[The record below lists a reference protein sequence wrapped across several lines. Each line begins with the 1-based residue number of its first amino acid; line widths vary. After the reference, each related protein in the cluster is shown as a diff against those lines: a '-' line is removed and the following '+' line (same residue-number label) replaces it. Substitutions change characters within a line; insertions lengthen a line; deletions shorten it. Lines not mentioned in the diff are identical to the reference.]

1 MDHGGFHHHGVIAVG
16 LGVGTVELVGFP
28 VCDLALLAAPCGVV
42 AERAAVCDSPRAA
55 WGGTFCGQ
63 GFDGGGCGAAFAGGF
78 VRAPV
83 LLLTGAAAVVD
94 LVAAAA
100 ALGAGGGAGGVVAGL
115 GHCFLGEGLEEGGE
129 DLQVVDGM
137 CELWRV

>member
-1 MDHGGFHHHGVIAVG
+1 MDHAGFHHRGAFAVG
-16 LGVGTVELVGFP
+16 LGVRTVELVGFP
-28 VCDLALLAAPCGVV
+28 VCYLALLAAPCGVV
-42 AERAAVCDSPRAA
+42 AERAAEYYAPRAA
-55 WGGTFCGQ
+55 RRGTFREQ
-63 GFDGGGCGAAFAGGF
+63 GFDGGGCGGAFAAGF

-115 GHCFLGEGLEEGGE
+115 GHCFLGQGLEEGGE
-129 DLQVVDGM
+129 GLQVVDGM
-137 CELWRV
+137 CESWRV